1 VTESNRQG
9 KGFTQHCQSGYGVGM
24 RPREFLSLDPRL
36 LRLPPT
42 RIDGADPA
50 KLQRQ
55 IARHGKSL
63 QGMPP
68 VLVYRGTDGEL
79 MITDGVTRAT
89 RAAKLCPGQPV
100 PVEVLGNL
108 PRSFGS
114 LPTVEEKL
122 P

>member
-1 VTESNRQG
+1 M
-9 KGFTQHCQSGYGVGM
+9 K
-24 RPREFLSLDPRL
+24 PREFLDVDPRT
-36 LRLPPT
+36 LRLPPS
-42 RIDGADPA
+42 RRDGTDPA

-63 QGMPP
+63 DGMPR
-68 VLVYRGTDGEL
+68 VLVFRGSDGVL

-89 RAAKLCPGQPV
+89 RAAKLCPDMTI

-108 PRSFGS
+108 PRPFAS
-114 LPTVEEKL
+114 LPTVEYKL

>member
-1 VTESNRQG
+1 
-9 KGFTQHCQSGYGVGM
+9 M
-24 RPREFLSLDPRL
+24 RPREFLTLDPRR
-36 LRLPPT
+36 LRLPPSLGST
-42 RIDGADPA
+42 VCTV

-55 IARHGKSL
+55 IARHGRSL

-68 VLVYRGTDGEL
+68 LLVYRGTDGEL

-89 RAAKLCPGQPV
+89 RAGETLSGPDSACGSSRQFAVCP
-100 PVEVLGNL
+100 
-108 PRSFGS
+108 FGS

>member
-1 VTESNRQG
+1 MSA
-9 KGFTQHCQSGYGVGM
+9 
-24 RPREFLSLDPRL
+24 REFLDVDPRL
-36 LRLPPT
+36 LHLPSSRLE
-42 RIDGADPA
+42 GADPA

-55 IARHGKSL
+55 LARHGRSL

-68 VLVYRGTDGEL
+68 VLVYRGSDGTL

-89 RAAKLCPGQPV
+89 RAAKLCPGIPV
-100 PVEVLGNL
+100 PVEVLGDV
-108 PRSFGS
+108 PRPFGA

>member
-1 VTESNRQG
+1 M
-9 KGFTQHCQSGYGVGM
+9 K
-24 RPREFLSLDPRL
+24 PREFLDVDPRT
-36 LRLPPT
+36 LRLPPS
-42 RIDGADPA
+42 RLDGADPG

-55 IARHGKSL
+55 IARHGQSM

-68 VLVYRGTDGEL
+68 VLVYRGSDGAL

-89 RAAKLCPGQPV
+89 RAAKLCPGMV
-100 PVEVLGNL
+100 VRVEVLGDL
-108 PRSFGS
+108 PRRFGA

>member
-1 VTESNRQG
+1 MG
-9 KGFTQHCQSGYGVGM
+9 H
-24 RPREFLSLDPRL
+24 REFLDVDPRA
-36 LRLPPT
+36 LRLPPS
-42 RIDGADPA
+42 RLGGADPA

-55 IARHGKSL
+55 IARHGPSL

-68 VLVYRGTDGEL
+68 VLVYRGSDGTL

-89 RAAKLCPGQPV
+89 RAAKLCPGKPV
-100 PVEVLGNL
+100 PVEVLGQL
-108 PRSFGS
+108 PRAFGS